1 MRSDP
6 KFLSTPKKTAIGL
19 DKTGTPFV
27 QKKPTG
33 VVPPSPKIITPPKM
47 SSNGKITHNFSILLQ
62 KASISTATSKT
73 TPTSLESNKPVF
85 VPRQIKEPYKVKRS
99 LKDKVKK
106 KLVVPPS
113 LSSLLEMD
121 EDSKDDIQLAG
132 SIQASN
138 VASPKE
144 RPTRFIGPLL
154 PSPTQIS
161 NEESTSAVAL
171 VSPKSHSGSMLGS
184 GSEPTQSH
192 SGSMLGSGSEPTQ
205 SHSGSM
211 LGSGSEPT
219 QSHSGSILGSGSK
232 PVALVRPS
240 PHIDD
245 SKTEKKIDPPPT
257 IESTPSRLTLKH
269 TPTPPLKHTLTPPH
283 ISTNHTLPNSS
294 PQVDSTTSGDVL
306 TSPKLIPYGPDLSSD
321 HVTSTLGQN
330 TPSPKSNSKFK
341 FTSSLKRSKK
351 NKKKRYRKRSQS
363 VEESNH
369 ENSSDEV
376 TSSKRRE
383 SENGGHKKRD
393 KIRNK
398 EHKKHSVSKS
408 PSREGVES
416 SRKHDRRQSRS
427 RSRTPRRRISH
438 PHTAPAVH
446 RRRYHSY
453 RDIEKVK
460 RSRSRSLHREKLY
473 SSGSSGEIVKG
484 HDSGSERV
492 KAHDSGGERVKEQH
506 GDEERRLKKKRK
518 KYHSDD
524 KSPERK
530 RHKSESSG
538 ENGKQGEPLIVHFKK
553 MCKKKPYM

>member
-1 MRSDP
+1 M
-6 KFLSTPKKTAIGL
+6 
-19 DKTGTPFV
+19 
-27 QKKPTG
+27 
-33 VVPPSPKIITPPKM
+33 
-47 SSNGKITHNFSILLQ
+47 
-62 KASISTATSKT
+62 
-73 TPTSLESNKPVF
+73 
-85 VPRQIKEPYKVKRS
+85 KRS

-171 VSPKSHSGSMLGS
+171 VSPK
-184 GSEPTQSH
+184 
-192 SGSMLGSGSEPTQ
+192 

-398 EHKKHSVSKS
+398 EHKHSVSKS

-492 KAHDSGGERVKEQH
+492 KAMILVVNWLKSSMATRNVDSRRRERSITVMTRVLRGRDTSLRALGRMASKVNH
-506 GDEERRLKKKRK
+506 
-518 KYHSDD
+518 
-524 KSPERK
+524 
-530 RHKSESSG
+530 
-538 ENGKQGEPLIVHFKK
+538 
-553 MCKKKPYM
+553 